1 MDHRPRRGAWLLA
14 PALTLALA
22 ACVGVGDGASS
33 AGATSTAAPTT
44 TQVPTTSSNA
54 TTEPTTTT
62 RPTTTTTAAPT
73 TTSPRPDTPE
83 LLRRGD
89 RGAAVEAVQRRLAEL
104 GYWAGP
110 VDEVFGPL
118 TEQAVVA
125 IQKAAGLERDGVV
138 GPRTRQALEQGRQPQ
153 ARSRTGRV
161 LEVDERRQLLLV
173 VDDGRV
179 RWTFNTSTGTDER
192 YTYGDRRYL
201 ADTPHGRWEIY
212 RQIDGWRESHLGR
225 LYKPKYFHRDGIA
238 LHGYTNVPP
247 YAASHG
253 CVRVTLAAIDWIWAE
268 DVAPIG
274 TPVWVY

>member
-1 MDHRPRRGAWLLA
+1 MDRRRPRGAWLLA
-14 PALTLALA
+14 PTLTLGLA
-22 ACVGVGDGASS
+22 ACAGVGDGASS

-44 TQVPTTSSNA
+44 SST
-54 TTEPTTTT
+54 TTEPTTTI
-62 RPTTTTTAAPT
+62 RPTTTTTTAAPT

-104 GYWAGP
+104 GYWVGP
-110 VDEVFGPL
+110 VDGVFGPL
-118 TEQAVVA
+118 TEQAVFT

-138 GPRTRQALEQGRQPQ
+138 GPRTRQALEQGRRPQ
-153 ARSRTGRV
+153 ARSRAGRV

-179 RWTFNTSTGTDER
+179 RWTFNTSTGTDEH

>member
-1 MDHRPRRGAWLLA
+1 MGRRRPRGAWLLA

-22 ACVGVGDGASS
+22 ACAGVGDGAS
-33 AGATSTAAPTT
+33 AGATSTAAPITP
-44 TQVPTTSSNA
+44 QAPTTSSTTT

-89 RGAAVEAVQRRLAEL
+89 RGPAVDAVQRRLREL
-104 GYWAGP
+104 GYWVGP
-110 VDEVFGPL
+110 VDEVFGSL
-118 TEQAVVA
+118 TEQAVFA

-138 GPRTRQALEQGRQPQ
+138 GPRTRQALEEGRRPQ
-153 ARSRTGRV
+153 ARSRAGRV

-173 VDDGRV
+173 VADGRV
-179 RWTFNTSTGTDER
+179 RWTFNTCTGTDEH
-192 YTYGDRRYL
+192 YTYGGRRYL

-225 LYKPKYFHRDGIA
+225 LYRPKYFHRDGIA

-247 YAASHG
+247 HAASHG
-253 CVRVTLAAIDWIWAE
+253 CVRVTLAAIDWMWAE

-274 TPVWVY
+274 TLVWVY

>member
-1 MDHRPRRGAWLLA
+1 MNHRPPRSAWLLA

-22 ACVGVGDGASS
+22 ACAGVGDGASS

-44 TQVPTTSSNA
+44 TQEPTTSSTTA
-54 TTEPTTTT
+54 TTEPT
-62 RPTTTTTAAPT
+62 T
-73 TTSPRPDTPE
+73 TTSPRPDTPG

-89 RGAAVEAVQRRLAEL
+89 RGAAVEAAQRRLREL
-104 GYWAGP
+104 GYWVGP
-110 VDEVFGPL
+110 VDRVFGPL
-118 TEQAVVA
+118 TEQAVFA

-138 GPRTRQALEQGRQPQ
+138 GPRTRQALEQGRRPQ
-153 ARSRTGRV
+153 ARSRAGRV
-161 LEVDERRQLLLV
+161 VEVDERRQLLLV
-173 VDDGRV
+173 VGDGRV
-179 RWTFNTSTGTDER
+179 RWTLNTSTGTDEY
-192 YTYGDRRYL
+192 YTYGGRRYL

-238 LHGYTNVPP
+238 LHGYTNMPR